1 MKRLSFVCAST
12 LLACSVA
19 ISDPPADPASAT
31 IGSEGGTLAIANGPV
46 MRIPPGALPTP
57 TQVSIVRS
65 GATQPDSAL
74 SPVYVFK
81 PEATTFA
88 QPAEVSFPVPPDVAD
103 ATIYWTRPD
112 NATQYDILP

>member
-1 MKRLSFVCAST
+1 MKSVPFACALA
-12 LLACSVA
+12 LLGCSVA
-19 ISDPPADPASAT
+19 IGDPPADPASAT
-31 IGSEGGTLAIANGPV
+31 IGSGGGTISIANGPL

-65 GATQPDSAL
+65 GATQPGSAL

-88 QPAEVSFPVPPDVAD
+88 QPAVISFPVPAGVTA
-103 ATIYWTRPD
+103 ATIYWSPAQSPGRF
-112 NATQYDILP
+112 